1 MLNSSAILFLLDP
14 TERAG
19 WLLVKWPARSG
30 NGGSTIT
37 PYDARQIET
46 DATDQADSQW
56 TETEDIWTTGGGD
69 LRCRLDGLTPER
81 RADGING

>member
-1 MLNSSAILFLLDP
+1 MLNSSAFLLLRDP

-37 PYDARQIET
+37 PCDARQIET

-56 TETEDIWTTGGGD
+56 TETEDIWTTGGD
-69 LRCRLDGLTPER
+69 LRCRLDGLTAER
-81 RADGING
+81 RDDGING